1 MLIGRG
7 SYALTRL
14 SLPTVAYDM
23 FVKNNAANDN
33 FNNSIY
39 NFKFFFECFEIL
51 YEIFEKKIKF
61 CKILTVF
68 AI

>member
-1 MLIGRG
+1 
-7 SYALTRL
+7 
-14 SLPTVAYDM
+14 M